1 MEQLCTSQPTGLWKA
16 FLLATAGVEMG
27 VNSCGCLAAVWE
39 GVSGG
44 LLSASRPPR
53 VCRPPG
59 WLHAV
64 LAAHQRCGGNSN
76 GFCPTTRS
84 CIPSGS
90 FSRGNLNLKLS
101 PSIFPSPPMCQTH
114 NFILVVMSMAAA
126 CLHVVTPAHHIRV

>member
-1 MEQLCTSQPTGLWKA
+1 MEQLCTSQPTGLRKA

-59 WLHAV
+59 RL
-64 LAAHQRCGGNSN
+64 HQRCGGNSN

-90 FSRGNLNLKLS
+90 FSRRNLNLKLS
-101 PSIFPSPPMCQTH
+101 LSIFPSPPMCQTH
-114 NFILVVMSMAAA
+114 NVILVVTSTGAA
-126 CLHVVTPAHHIRV
+126 CLRVVTPAHHIRV